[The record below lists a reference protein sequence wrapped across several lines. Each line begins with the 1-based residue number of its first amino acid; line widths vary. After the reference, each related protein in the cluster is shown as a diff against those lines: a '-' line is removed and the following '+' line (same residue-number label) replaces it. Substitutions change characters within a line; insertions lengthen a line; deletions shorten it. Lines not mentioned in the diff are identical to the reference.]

1 VRIPGRSVGYTA
13 HARDML
19 IERAIPEELVIGTID
34 GPDSTEEPGDGNVH
48 YLRAIPERDSR
59 TLRVVVN
66 QQKTPWLVVTVFFDR
81 RIRRLK

>member
-1 VRIPGRSVGYTA
+1 MQPAYTA

-19 IERAIPEELVIGTID
+19 VERAIPEVWVLGAID
-34 GPDSTEEPGDGNVH
+34 SPDSTEKPGDGNVH
-48 YLRAIPERDSR
+48 YLKAVPEHGQR

-66 QQKTPWLVVTVFFDR
+66 QRTSPWTVVTVFFDR